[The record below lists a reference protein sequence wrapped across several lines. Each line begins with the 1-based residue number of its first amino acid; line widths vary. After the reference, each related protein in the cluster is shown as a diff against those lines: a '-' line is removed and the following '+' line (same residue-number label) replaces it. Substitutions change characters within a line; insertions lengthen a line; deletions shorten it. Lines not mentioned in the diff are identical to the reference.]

1 MRTSSIHGKLFKKAI
16 AAGMMFLLVSLHGST
31 ADADAWIRRNW
42 SKVQKIAPGTRTRVL
57 LYSDR
62 APQGK
67 TEVKGRF
74 HSATAGCI
82 TVTLKRG
89 HTRTVLKQDVTKVLV
104 YRPVANRYQGWITA
118 GAAGGIVAGAA
129 ASDKGHSEPLP
140 AGAMAL
146 LVGAAIGAPTAIAFL
161 AAPKW
166 GGVYNV
172 PLKLRDDP
180 EPKPPPPVTK
190 QSSTT
195 LRSGLLLLEDK
206 VFGPELRWS
215 QTRRPLLREKL
226 LLDLSIPPSINS
238 VPLWQDLSIAE
249 ERAKLRNRPRGYSG
263 NM

>member
-1 MRTSSIHGKLFKKAI
+1 MRTNSNHGKLFKTGI
-16 AAGMMFLLVSLHGST
+16 AGGMMFLLVSVHSPT
-31 ADADAWIRRNW
+31 AEADAWIRRDW
-42 SKVQKIAPGTRTRVL
+42 SKVQRIAPGTRTRVL
-57 LYSDR
+57 LYADR

-67 TEVKGRF
+67 REVKGDF
-74 HSATAGCI
+74 HSATPGCI

-89 HTRTVLKQDVTKVLV
+89 HTRTLRKQDVTKVLV

-118 GAAGGIVAGAA
+118 GVAGGIIAGAA

-140 AGAMAL
+140 GGAMAL
-146 LVGAAIGAPTAIAFL
+146 LVGGAIGAPTVIAFL

-180 EPKPPPPVTK
+180 EPEPPQAVTK

-195 LRSGLLLLEDK
+195 SGNGLLLLEDEA
-206 VFGPELRWS
+206 FEAELGRS

-226 LLDLSIPPSINS
+226 LLDLSIPRSINS
-238 VPLWQDLSIAE
+238 VGLRQDLSLDVTNLPINGAQTE
-249 ERAKLRNRPRGYSG
+249 
-263 NM
+263 